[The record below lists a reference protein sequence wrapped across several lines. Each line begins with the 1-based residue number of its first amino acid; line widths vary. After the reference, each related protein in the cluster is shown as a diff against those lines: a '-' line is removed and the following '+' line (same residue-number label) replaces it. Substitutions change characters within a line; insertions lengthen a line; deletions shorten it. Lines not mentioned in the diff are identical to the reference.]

1 MKHLII
7 TAAALLA
14 GTALAG
20 ETMASKS
27 FESLDRNAD
36 GGITASEAAADKDLV
51 ASFATADGNSDGA
64 VTKEEFTKWQ
74 ASASAT
80 PAGRERPAGNCAPSS
95 VGA

>member
-20 ETMASKS
+20 ETMAPNS

-36 GGITASEAAADKDLV
+36 GHISASEASSDKTLAAN
-51 ASFATADGNSDGA
+51 FAMADADSDGA
-64 VTKEEFTKWQ
+64 VSKEEFSRWQ
-74 ASASAT
+74 DTARPDPKLSGPG
-80 PAGRERPAGNCAPSS
+80 PAQ
-95 VGA
+95 

>member
-74 ASASAT
+74 ASARAQAEPIGPGAT
-80 PAGRERPAGNCAPSS
+80 R
-95 VGA
+95 